1 MGAKQGEIAVTDLM
15 DTELTYPEN
24 KMKKFVYKGLEY
36 EENFGKLVRKLDRE
50 QAALN
55 ERKRIAFFDRREEEL
70 EPKYRKIMYKDVR
83 AEGLKRYDEDEKWKE
98 YEALMEEQIIKEWNK
113 IKPSSRDWQKVK
125 VICFDQ
131 NGKP

>member
-1 MGAKQGEIAVTDLM
+1 M
-15 DTELTYPEN
+15 DMEPNHDNIEN
-24 KMKKFVYKGLEY
+24 EKKKFIYKGLEY

-83 AEGLKRYDEDEKWKE
+83 AEGLKRYDEDKKWKE